1 MARKQ
6 KKSRKKGLGFLK
18 IFFLLILMAV
28 LVGVGATAAYVLA
41 AIKDMPSFDPAKLR
55 ESSATS
61 FVYDARGELLTKLHG
76 EENRVPVKLSDIP
89 QELQDAVVAIE
100 DARFYEHPGV
110 DLRAIARAA
119 WRIATRQSFEG
130 GSTITQQLV
139 KNVFLTPETTLRRKI
154 QEAILSLQIER
165 VYTKEEILEM
175 YLNEIHLGHGTNGV
189 QAAAKTYFGKDVR
202 DLNLAESAML
212 AGIIKRPSRYSP
224 YNDMEAAKA
233 RQALVLDQMVKY
245 GYISEAT
252 AQEAKEYPI
261 EVAGR
266 SPSSHPAPYFI
277 DYVISTLVEELEDY
291 YGSETNVYDAIY
303 RGGLKIYTTLDPVMQ
318 HKAEETLANGLPE
331 GEVDAKGI
339 VQPQAALVTM
349 ETKTGYIRAM
359 VGGRDYEN
367 TKFNRAV
374 QAQRQPGSAFKTFV
388 YTAALDSG
396 FTPASTYI
404 DAPVAIPLP
413 NGQVWQ
419 PKNSGNTYE
428 GLVNLRRAIARSLNT
443 VAAQLI
449 MDVGVEKVV
458 DYAER
463 MGITTLVKTGSS
475 NDMQPAIALG
485 GLTYGVT
492 PLDMAVAYGV
502 LANQGVKVE
511 PIAILRVEDRNGN
524 IILENTPTQT
534 QVLTPQTS
542 YLMTDMLKGVITGG
556 TGGRA
561 SIGRPAAGKTG
572 TTSDYNDAWFVGY
585 TPDLVTSI
593 WVGCDDRVP
602 GQKTYMERNRIGSA
616 LPAQLWGN
624 YMKEAVKEM
633 PVTDFVRPS
642 GIVGLEICSRSGL
655 LPGELCP
662 QEGIRGELFIRGL
675 EPKEVCS
682 AHEEL
687 LICPESGAL
696 ATEYCPNPEPH
707 VYTRLPGGE
716 LEGAPEEYCT
726 LHQFPV
732 LVEVTICR
740 DSGLLATDDCPRTR
754 RIFLLKGQVPEEYC
768 YLHGKPP
775 VIPQPPSAP
784 GNEGRKED
792 EGEEGEEDWDWDGWL
807 PPPSN
812 DRNNGQQNRYQAEPW
827 NPN

>member
-6 KKSRKKGLGFLK
+6 KKNRKRGLGFLK
-18 IFFLLILMAV
+18 ILLIIIILAV
-28 LVGVGATAAYVLA
+28 VIGVVATSAYVMVS
-41 AIKDMPSFDPAKLR
+41 IRDMPSFDPDKLR

-61 FVYDARGELLTKLHG
+61 FVYDARGELFTKLHG
-76 EENRVPVKLSDIP
+76 EENRIPVKLSDIP

-100 DARFYEHPGV
+100 DARFYDHPGV

-139 KNVFLTPETTLRRKI
+139 KNVFLTPETTMRRKI
-154 QEAILSLQIER
+154 QEAVLSLQVER
-165 VYTKEEILEM
+165 IYTKGEILEM
-175 YLNEIHLGHGTNGV
+175 YLNEIHFGHGTNGV
-189 QAAAKTYFGKDVR
+189 QAAAKTYFGKDVW

-212 AGIIKRPSRYSP
+212 AGIIKKPSRYSP
-224 YNDMEAAKA
+224 YNDMEAAKT

-252 AQEAKEYPI
+252 AQEAKEQPI

-266 SPSSHPAPYFI
+266 SPYTHPAPYFI
-277 DYVISTLVEELEDY
+277 DYVISTLVEELEGY
-291 YGSETNVYDAIY
+291 YGSEKDVYDAIY
-303 RGGLKIYTTLDPVMQ
+303 KGGLKIYTTIDPVMQ
-318 HKAEETLANGLPE
+318 RKAEQALADGLPE
-331 GEVDAKGI
+331 GEVDENGI

-349 ETKTGYIRAM
+349 ETKTGYIRALL
-359 VGGRDYEN
+359 GGRDYEN
-367 TKFNRAV
+367 TKYNRVV

-388 YTAALDSG
+388 YTAALDNG
-396 FTPASTYI
+396 FTPATTYVDEPI
-404 DAPVAIPLP
+404 SIPVAG
-413 NGQVWQ
+413 GQIWQ
-419 PKNSGNTYE
+419 PKNSGNQYE
-428 GLVNLRRAIARSLNT
+428 GLTNLRRAILRSLNT

-449 MDVGVEKVV
+449 MDVGVDNVI

-475 NDMQPAIALG
+475 NDRQPAIALG
-485 GLTYGVT
+485 GLTYGAH

-542 YLMTDMLKGVITGG
+542 YLMTDMLRGVITGAGG

-561 SIGRPAAGKTG
+561 NIGRPAAGKTG

-602 GQKTYMERNRIGSA
+602 GQKSYMERNRIGSA
-616 LPAQLWGN
+616 LPAQIWGN
-624 YMKEAVKEM
+624 YMKEAVKDM

-642 GIVGLEICSRSGL
+642 GIVGLEICSKSGL

-662 QEGIRGELFIRGL
+662 PEDIRGELFIRRS

-682 AHEEL
+682 GHEEI

-696 ATEYCPNPEPH
+696 ATEYCPNPEPR
-707 VYTRLPGGE
+707 VFTRGPDGE
-716 LEGAPEEYCT
+716 LADAPSEYCDIHEIPE
-726 LHQFPV
+726 LIEIV
-732 LVEVTICR
+732 ICR
-740 DSGLLATDDCPRTR
+740 ESGLLATEKCPRTR
-754 RIFLLKGQVPEEYC
+754 RMFVLKGKEPEGYC
-768 YLHGKPP
+768 DLHGKPP
-775 VIPQPPSAP
+775 EGYLPPSEPEEEEEEESEWENDWEGWFPPAP
-784 GNEGRKED
+784 
-792 EGEEGEEDWDWDGWL
+792 
-807 PPPSN
+807 
-812 DRNNGQQNRYQAEPW
+812 NNRQQNRYQPQPW

>member
-1 MARKQ
+1 MARKP
-6 KKSRKKGLGFLK
+6 KKSRKKGLGCLK
-18 IFFLLILMAV
+18 ILVILILLAV
-28 LVGVGATAAYVLA
+28 MVGLAGTSVYVLA
-41 AIKDMPSFDPAKLR
+41 SIKDMPSFDPDKLR

-61 FVYDARGELLTKLHG
+61 FIYDARGELLTKLHG

-89 QELQDAVVAIE
+89 QELQDAVVAVE

-110 DLRAIARAA
+110 DVRAIARAA
-119 WRIATRQSFEG
+119 WRIATKQSFEG

-154 QEAILSLQIER
+154 QEAILSLQVER
-165 VYTKEEILEM
+165 VYTKDEILEM
-175 YLNEIHLGHGTNGV
+175 YLNEIHFGHGTNGV
-189 QAAAKTYFGKDVR
+189 QAAAKLYFGKDVR

-224 YNDMEAAKA
+224 YNDMDAAKA

-252 AQEAKEYPI
+252 AQEAKEQPI

-266 SPSSHPAPYFI
+266 SPYTHPAPYFI

-291 YGSETNVYDAIY
+291 YGSEVNVYDAIY
-303 RGGLKIYTTLDPVMQ
+303 RGGLKIYTTIDPVMQ
-318 HKAEETLANGLPE
+318 RKAEQVLADGLPE
-331 GEVDAKGI
+331 GEVDEQGI

-349 ETKTGYIRAM
+349 ETKTGYVRAM

-463 MGITTLVKTGSS
+463 MGITTLVKSGSS

-485 GLTYGVT
+485 GLTYGVR

-511 PIAILRVEDRNGN
+511 PIAVLRVEDRNGN

-542 YLMTDMLKGVITGG
+542 YLMTDMLRGVITGAGG

-561 SIGRPAAGKTG
+561 NIGRPAAGKTG

-602 GQKTYMERNRIGSA
+602 GQKSYMERNKIGSS

-624 YMKEAVKEM
+624 YMKEVVKDT

-642 GIVGLEICSRSGL
+642 GIVGLEICSKSGL

-662 QEGIRGELFIRGL
+662 QEYRRSELFMRGS
-675 EPKEVCS
+675 EPGAVCTN
-682 AHEEL
+682 HEEL

-696 ATEYCPNPEPH
+696 ATEYCPDPEP
-707 VYTRLPGGE
+707 RIFDRSSSGE
-716 LEGAPEEYCT
+716 LVDAPSEYCG
-726 LHQFPV
+726 LHEYPALIEIAV
-732 LVEVTICR
+732 CWDT
-740 DSGLLATDDCPRTR
+740 GLLATEECPRIR
-754 RIFLLKGQVPEEYC
+754 RIFVLKGQEPKEYC
-768 YLHGKPP
+768 HFHGGAPADY
-775 VIPQPPSAP
+775 QPPP
-784 GNEGRKED
+784 EPEIKNGKED
-792 EGEEGEEDWDWDGWL
+792 EDKEEEDWDWDGWL
-807 PPPSN
+807 SPPP
-812 DRNNGQQNRYQAEPW
+812 NNKKQNRYQAQPW
-827 NPN
+827 DPN